1 MSRAPLAQG
10 AQYYARALVFSASL
24 RITYAG
30 MEPSQHTRRDFLRS
44 TAAASA
50 AQAAG
55 TKGHPNILFLMA
67 DQFRYD
73 CLGANGNR
81 MVHTPNLDRL
91 AAQSANFSNA
101 FVQAPVCVPSRVSY
115 FTGRYPHSHKN
126 RVNYTPCDPREV
138 FLQRML
144 KDAGYQTG
152 SVGKLHLYPPT
163 AEHAR
168 TTGWDRVLIHDGVGT
183 TDPYS
188 DYVKWRKANDPQ
200 AATSYT
206 AVAKPIAP
214 GKNPFRAAIPYEFS
228 PEHWTGEET
237 SKMLRDFAAGQ
248 KPFFL
253 YSSFFKPHS
262 PFYVPAPYD
271 SMYDGVEIPLPKRT
285 SLEDIQELPL
295 PLQKLILR
303 GRNPDYTIP
312 PDRLEWMYR
321 SYYGAVSMVD
331 YEIGRI
337 LAELEKSGQAR
348 NTIVIFGTDH
358 GAQLLEHGL
367 MDKNV
372 FFEASVHAPFLL
384 RYPGGAGAGKRDEMI
399 EMVDLAPT
407 LLELCGLAVPKYVQ
421 GRSFVKPSG
430 GREMVFSENIIPE
443 IITGGALDMPF
454 APGQG
459 VAGIRH
465 PDAKMVRTKQWKMTY
480 YPGHGGELY
489 DLVNDPHEERNL
501 IGEASQRGRMGEL
514 KEAIL
519 DWMITADEND
529 QIAERWLV

>member
-1 MSRAPLAQG
+1 
-10 AQYYARALVFSASL
+10 
-24 RITYAG
+24 
-30 MEPSQHTRRDFLRS
+30 
-44 TAAASA
+44 
-50 AQAAG
+50 
-55 TKGHPNILFLMA
+55 MA

-73 CLGANGNR
+73 CLGANGNKL
-81 MVHTPNLDRL
+81 VKTPNLDRL
-91 AAQSANFSNA
+91 ATQSANFSNA

-144 KDAGYQTG
+144 KDAGYETG
-152 SVGKLHLYPPT
+152 TVGKLHLYPPT
-163 AEHAR
+163 PEHAR
-168 TTGWDRVLIHDGVGT
+168 DTGWDRVQLDDGVGT

-188 DYVKWRKANDPQ
+188 DFVKWRQQNDSH
-200 AATSYT
+200 ATTPYT
-206 AVAKPIAP
+206 ALEKNVPA
-214 GKNPFRAAIPYEFS
+214 GKNPFRGVVNYEYC
-228 PEHWTGEET
+228 PTHWTGEQT
-237 SKMLRDFAAGQ
+237 CKMLREVAGGS

-262 PFYVPAPYD
+262 PFYTPAPYD
-271 SMYDGVEIPLPKRT
+271 SMYDGIEIPLPKRT
-285 SLEDIQELPL
+285 TLEDIQKLPL

-303 GRNPDYTIP
+303 GRSPDYLITP
-312 PDRLEWMYR
+312 ERLQWMYR

-337 LAELEKSGQAR
+337 LDELEKSGKSD

-372 FFEASVHAPFLL
+372 FFESSVHVPFLF
-384 RYPGGAGAGKRDEMI
+384 RFPGGAKAGRRNDFVEMI
-399 EMVDLAPT
+399 DVVPT
-407 LLELCGLAVPKYVQ
+407 LLELCGLMVPKYVQ
-421 GRSFVKPSG
+421 GRSFNRDTPT
-430 GREMVFSENIIPE
+430 RQMVFSENVIPE
-443 IITGGALDMPF
+443 IITGGALDMAF
-454 APGQG
+454 VPGQG

-465 PDAKMVRTKQWKMTY
+465 PDAKMVRGDLWKMTY

-489 DLVNDPHEERNL
+489 DLMNDPHEERNVYDHP
-501 IGEASQRGRMGEL
+501 AQRGVVNDLRQ
-514 KEAIL
+514 AIL

>member
-1 MSRAPLAQG
+1 MSNL
-10 AQYYARALVFSASL
+10 
-24 RITYAG
+24 
-30 MEPSQHTRRDFLRS
+30 HTRRDFLTS

-50 AQAAG
+50 AQVAG
-55 TKGHPNILFLMA
+55 PTRPNILFLMA
-67 DQFRYD
+67 DQFRFD

-81 MVHTPNLDRL
+81 LIHTPNLDRL
-91 AAQSANFSNA
+91 AAESANFSNA

-138 FLQRML
+138 FLQKML
-144 KDAGYQTG
+144 KNAGYQTG
-152 SVGKLHLYPPT
+152 TVGKLHLYPPT
-163 AEHAR
+163 VEHAHES
-168 TTGWDRVLIHDGVGT
+168 GWDRVQLHDGVGS
-183 TDPYS
+183 TDRYS
-188 DYVKWRKANDPQ
+188 DYNRWRRANDPH
-200 AATSYT
+200 AATPYS
-206 AVAKPIAP
+206 ALAKGVPA
-214 GKNPFRAAIPYEFS
+214 GKNPFRAAVEYQFS

-237 SKMLRDFAAGQ
+237 CKMLREFTEAR

-262 PFYVPAPYD
+262 PFNTATPYD
-271 SMYDGVEIPLPKRT
+271 SMYDGVEIPLPKRVT
-285 SLEDIQELPL
+285 LQDLQKLPL

-303 GRNPDYTIP
+303 GRSPEYLIP
-312 PDRLEWMYR
+312 PERLEWMYR

-337 LAELEKSGQAR
+337 FKELDNSGQGR
-348 NTIVIFGTDH
+348 GTIVIFGTDH

-372 FFEASVHAPFLL
+372 FFEASVHVPFLF
-384 RYPGGAGAGKRDEMI
+384 RYPGGAGAGKRDEFV
-399 EMVDLAPT
+399 EMVDLVPT
-407 LLELCGLAVPKYVQ
+407 LLELCGLIVPKYVQ
-421 GRSFVKPSG
+421 GRSFAKPAP

-443 IITGGALDMPF
+443 IITGGALDMAF
-454 APGQG
+454 VPGKG

-465 PDAKMVRTKQWKMTY
+465 PDAKMVRTRQWKLNY
-480 YPGHGGELY
+480 YPGNGAELY

-501 IGEASQRGRMGEL
+501 VNDPQQKGRVGEL
-514 KEAIL
+514 RQALL

-529 QIAERWLV
+529 QIAERWLI

>member
-1 MSRAPLAQG
+1 MMKPG
-10 AQYYARALVFSASL
+10 
-24 RITYAG
+24 
-30 MEPSQHTRRDFLRS
+30 TRRDFLKT

-50 AQAAG
+50 AQAQSPAR
-55 TKGHPNILFLMA
+55 TPNILFLMA

-81 MVHTPNLDRL
+81 LVKTPNLDRL
-91 AAQSANFSNA
+91 AAESANFSNA

-138 FLQRML
+138 FLQRMM

-152 SVGKLHLYPPT
+152 TVGKLHLYPPT
-163 AEHAR
+163 AEHAQA
-168 TTGWDRVLIHDGVGT
+168 TGWDRVLLHDGVGS

-188 DYVKWRKANDPQ
+188 DYNKWRHARDPKS
-200 AATSYT
+200 ATPYT
-206 AVAKPIAP
+206 ALAKPIAA
-214 GKNPFRAAIPYEFS
+214 GKNPFRAAIDYEFS

-237 SKMLRDFAAGQ
+237 CKMLREFAGAR

-253 YSSFFKPHS
+253 FSSFFKPHS
-262 PFYVPAPYD
+262 PFYTPAPYD
-271 SMYDGVEIPLPKRT
+271 SMYDGVEIPLPGRT
-285 SLEDIQELPL
+285 SLEDIQKLPL

-303 GRNPDYTIP
+303 GRQPDYMIP
-312 PDRLEWMYR
+312 PERLEWMYR
-321 SYYGAVSMVD
+321 SYYAAVSMVD

-337 LAELEKSGQAR
+337 LKVLEESGQAR
-348 NTIVIFGTDH
+348 DTIVIFGTDH

-372 FFEASVHAPFLL
+372 FFEASVHLPFLF
-384 RYPGGAGAGKRDEMI
+384 RYPGGAGAGKRAEMV
-399 EMVDLAPT
+399 EMVDLLPT
-407 LLELCGLAVPKYVQ
+407 LLELCGIAVPKYVQ
-421 GRSFVKPSG
+421 GRSFKTPG
-430 GREMVFSENIIPE
+430 AGREMVFAENVIPE
-443 IITGGALDMPF
+443 IITGGALDMAF
-454 APGQG
+454 VPGQG

-465 PDAKMVRTKQWKMTY
+465 PDAKMVRTRQWKLTH

-501 IGEASQRGRMGEL
+501 IDDAAHRGLVGDL
-514 KEAIL
+514 KQAIL

>member
-1 MSRAPLAQG
+1 MS
-10 AQYYARALVFSASL
+10 YS
-24 RITYAG
+24 
-30 MEPSQHTRRDFLRS
+30 RRDFLRTS
-44 TAAASA
+44 AAASA
-50 AQAAG
+50 AQVNVPR
-55 TKGHPNILFLMA
+55 PNILFLMA
-67 DQFRYD
+67 DQFRFD
-73 CLGANGNR
+73 CLGANGNKL
-81 MVHTPNLDRL
+81 VKTPNLDRL
-91 AAQSANFSNA
+91 AAQSANFVNA
-101 FVQAPVCVPSRVSY
+101 FVQSPVCVPSRVSY

-152 SVGKLHLYPPT
+152 TVGKLHLYPPT

-168 TTGWDRVLIHDGVGT
+168 ESGWDRVLLHDGVGN

-188 DYVKWRKANDPQ
+188 DYVKWRREDDPH
-200 AATSYT
+200 AATPYT
-206 AVAKPIAP
+206 AVEKNVPA
-214 GKNPFRAAIPYEFS
+214 GKNPFRAVIPYEFS
-228 PEHWTGEET
+228 PEHWTGEQT
-237 SKMLRDFAAGQ
+237 CKMLREAAGGS

-262 PFYVPAPYD
+262 PFYTPAPYD

-285 SLEDIQELPL
+285 TLEDIQKLPM

-303 GRNPDYTIP
+303 GRQPDYLITP
-312 PDRLEWMYR
+312 ERLEWMYR

-337 LAELEKSGQAR
+337 LDELEKSGKSD

-372 FFEASVHAPFLL
+372 FFEASVHVPFLF
-384 RYPGGAGAGKRDEMI
+384 RFPGGAKAGRRNDFVEMI
-399 EMVDLAPT
+399 DVVPT
-407 LLELCGLAVPKYVQ
+407 LLELCGLPVPKYVQ
-421 GRSFVKPSG
+421 GRSFNRDAPS
-430 GREMVFSENIIPE
+430 RQMVFSENIIPE
-443 IITGGALDMPF
+443 IITGGALNMPF
-454 APGQG
+454 VPGQG

-465 PDAKMVRTKQWKMTY
+465 PDAKMVRGDLWKMTY

-489 DLVNDPHEERNL
+489 DLVNDPHEERNVYDNP
-501 IGEASQRGRMGEL
+501 AQRGVVNDLRQ
-514 KEAIL
+514 AIL
-519 DWMITADEND
+519 DWMITSDEND
-529 QIAERWLV
+529 QIAEHWLV